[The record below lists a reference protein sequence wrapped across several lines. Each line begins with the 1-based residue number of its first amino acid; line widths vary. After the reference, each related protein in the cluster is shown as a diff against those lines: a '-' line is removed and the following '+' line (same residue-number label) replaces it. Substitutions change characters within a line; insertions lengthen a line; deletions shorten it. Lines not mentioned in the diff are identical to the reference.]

1 VETIS
6 ESILVNDRS
15 LIIASLDAGLLN
27 YQLTEGEQ
35 PNPTQV
41 LSGCFIRVHMPECR
55 RFIVAAGNDMIYIL
69 DPVTLT

>member
-1 VETIS
+1 
-6 ESILVNDRS
+6 
-15 LIIASLDAGLLN
+15 LDAGLLN